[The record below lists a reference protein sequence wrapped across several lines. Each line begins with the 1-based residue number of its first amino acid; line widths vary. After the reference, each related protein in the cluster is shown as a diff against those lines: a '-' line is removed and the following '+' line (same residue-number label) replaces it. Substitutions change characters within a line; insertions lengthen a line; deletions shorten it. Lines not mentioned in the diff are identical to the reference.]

1 MTSTMWI
8 ALLGTFLVA
17 VMSPGPDFLIV
28 LRMSLSSGRRVGRM
42 AASGIATGTIL
53 WIIATM
59 VGIVALINSHPTAS
73 FIIRL
78 VGAGFLTVY
87 GAQILLATVRSASET
102 RESIDSAISTH
113 HSPGRAFRLG
123 FLTTTVGNP
132 KAVVF
137 YTAFF
142 ATMLPPGMGVFDS
155 LLLGVCMVL
164 ISFSWFAIVATVAAN
179 ETFIRGY
186 QRLHRPIDVLLGV
199 LFVILGIGLFPW
211 GRFF

>member
-1 MTSTMWI
+1 MTPTMWI

-17 VMSPGPDFLIV
+17 VMSPGPDFLAVVRI
-28 LRMSLSSGRRVGRM
+28 SLSSGRQVGRM
-42 AASGIATGTIL
+42 GAAGIAAGTIL

-78 VGAGFLTVY
+78 IGAGFLTIY
-87 GAQILLATVRSASET
+87 GAQIVLATLRSAP
-102 RESIDSAISTH
+102 ESTQSVDTTPAAQYF
-113 HSPGRAFRLG
+113 PARAFRLG

-155 LLLGVCMVL
+155 VLLGACMVL
-164 ISFSWFAIVATVAAN
+164 ISFSWFAFVATVATNAA
-179 ETFIRGY
+179 FVRGY
-186 QRLHRPIDVLLGV
+186 ERLHRPIDLMLGG
-199 LFVILGIGLFPW
+199 LFMILGLTLFPW
-211 GRFF
+211 EQIF

>member
-1 MTSTMWI
+1 MTPTMWI

-17 VMSPGPDFLIV
+17 VMSPGPDFLAV
-28 LRMSLSSGRRVGRM
+28 LRISLSSGRRVGRM
-42 AASGIATGTIL
+42 GAAGIAAGTIL

-78 VGAGFLTVY
+78 IGAGFLTVY
-87 GAQILLATVRSASET
+87 GVQIVLATLRSAPE
-102 RESIDSAISTH
+102 STH
-113 HSPGRAFRLG
+113 SVESASAVQYSPARAFRLG

-155 LLLGVCMVL
+155 VLLGVCMVL
-164 ISFSWFAIVATVAAN
+164 ISFTWFVFVATVATNAA
-179 ETFIRGY
+179 FVRGY
-186 QRLHRPIDVLLGV
+186 ERLHRPIDLVLGG
-199 LFVILGIGLFPW
+199 LFIILGLTLFPW
-211 GRFF
+211 GQIF